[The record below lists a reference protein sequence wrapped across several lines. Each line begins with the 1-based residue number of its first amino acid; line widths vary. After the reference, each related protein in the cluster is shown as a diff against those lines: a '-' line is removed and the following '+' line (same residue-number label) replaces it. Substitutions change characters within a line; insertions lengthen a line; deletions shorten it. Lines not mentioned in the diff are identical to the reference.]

1 MKNRNNSFINLRK
14 NAAIIFYKIKLAE
27 QVLLSQL

>member
-14 NAAIIFYKIKLAE
+14 NAAIIFYKIKLVE
-27 QVLLSQL
+27 QYSLNQL

>member
-14 NAAIIFYKIKLAE
+14 KVAIILYKIKLDE
-27 QVLLSQL
+27 QYSLNQL